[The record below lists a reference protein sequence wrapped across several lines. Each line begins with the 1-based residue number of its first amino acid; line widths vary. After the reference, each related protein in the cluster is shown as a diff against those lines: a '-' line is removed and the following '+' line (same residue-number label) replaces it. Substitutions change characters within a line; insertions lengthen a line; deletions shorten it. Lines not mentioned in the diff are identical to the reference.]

1 MIFDQNTLLA
11 YVRDDLEI
19 KDVGLNTPLFSSGLL
34 DSVSMVG
41 LLGFIEQASG
51 MVIRTEDVTL
61 ENFDT
66 PARILAFAQATV

>member
-51 MVIRTEDVTL
+51 NRSLAAGGRRRVRHTL
-61 ENFDT
+61 L
-66 PARILAFAQATV
+66 RL

>member
-1 MIFDQNTLLA
+1 VIFDQNTLLA

-19 KDVGLNTPLFSSGLL
+19 KDVGLDTPLFSSGLL

>member
-19 KDVGLNTPLFSSGLL
+19 KDVELDTPLFSSGLL

>member
-19 KDVGLNTPLFSSGLL
+19 KDVELNTPLFSSGLL

>member
-1 MIFDQNTLLA
+1 VIFDQNTLLT